1 MMVMMNNFPTV
12 AGNSSSSSSSTSSHL
27 GPVLPN
33 LLPNQETVV
42 VVTTTTEEKSRTLQI
57 LRFAIDGL
65 PSAGISSLLNSF
77 YAHYTQDNTV
87 AFGLEIGSS
96 SSSSSSSHHQQVLAH
111 PPSSSYKVQIFVRP
125 STTTTT
131 RQAAAAPFPLTTL
144 PLQHPLPITSA
155 YYANI
160 VAHLDIQLRDLHQH
174 LLQEATFVTSHPH
187 LCSHTHCVI
196 IVYERSP
203 FYYLHLYLPYLF
215 TRLVPVAMYI
225 NHIN

>member
-1 MMVMMNNFPTV
+1 MVMMNNFPTV
-12 AGNSSSSSSSTSSHL
+12 SGNSSSSSTSSHL

-87 AFGLEIGSS
+87 AFGLEIGSDYHH
-96 SSSSSSSHHQQVLAH
+96 HHQQVLAH
-111 PPSSSYKVQIFVRP
+111 PPSYKVQIFVRP
-125 STTTTT
+125 STTP

-187 LCSHTHCVI
+187 LCSNTHCVI